1 MILRPEH
8 PTRFPMSD
16 ILKYHHCAASRA
28 NPKADHPLE
37 KPMTTARKNVL
48 TSSVSIRVTLAGAA
62 LTLLTALPIYA
73 QTSYDYRVLATSKTS
88 TLEKEMNE
96 AADAGF
102 RFSFVMGGE
111 TAVGGGEGVAVLTK
125 NGQGGNYS
133 YKLLATS
140 KTSTMQKELQEASDA
155 GFEYRDQTVFKS
167 TFGGQEGVC
176 ILERDKDATARKY
189 DYKLL
194 STTKTSTLEK
204 ELREIGTA
212 GYEIMGMTVSKTAM
226 GGKELVA
233 ITRKAK

>member
-1 MILRPEH
+1 MAIRVALVSAVL
-8 PTRFPMSD
+8 T
-16 ILKYHHCAASRA
+16 L
-28 NPKADHPLE
+28 
-37 KPMTTARKNVL
+37 TTAL
-48 TSSVSIRVTLAGAA
+48 HG
-62 LTLLTALPIYA
+62 YA

-111 TAVGGGEGVAVLTK
+111 TAVGGSEGVAVLTK
-125 NGQGGNYS
+125 TGKGGRFA

-140 KTSTMQKELQEASDA
+140 KTSTMQKELQEAADG

-167 TFGGQEGVC
+167 TFGGQEVVC
-176 ILERDKDATARKY
+176 ILERDKEASSTRY
-189 DYKLL
+189 EYKLL
-194 STTKTSTLEK
+194 ATTKTSTLEK
-204 ELREIGTA
+204 ELREAGAA
-212 GYEIMGMTVSKTAM
+212 GYQVMGMTVSKTAL

>member
-1 MILRPEH
+1 M
-8 PTRFPMSD
+8 
-16 ILKYHHCAASRA
+16 
-28 NPKADHPLE
+28 DHSM
-37 KPMTTARKNVL
+37 KDMF
-48 TSSVSIRVTLAGAA
+48 TSSMWIRVTLASAA
-62 LTLLTALPIYA
+62 LTLMTAFSIYA

-111 TAVGGGEGVAVLTK
+111 TAVGGSEGVAVLTK
-125 NGQGGNYS
+125 TGQDGRYS

-140 KTSTMQKELQEASDA
+140 KTSTMQKELQEASDG

-167 TFGGQEGVC
+167 TFGGQEVVC
-176 ILERDKDATARKY
+176 ILERDKEATTHKY
-189 DYKLL
+189 EYKLL
-194 STTKTSTLEK
+194 ATNKTSTLEK
-204 ELREIGTA
+204 ELREAGTA
-212 GYEIMGMTVSKTAM
+212 GYEIMGMTVSKTAL